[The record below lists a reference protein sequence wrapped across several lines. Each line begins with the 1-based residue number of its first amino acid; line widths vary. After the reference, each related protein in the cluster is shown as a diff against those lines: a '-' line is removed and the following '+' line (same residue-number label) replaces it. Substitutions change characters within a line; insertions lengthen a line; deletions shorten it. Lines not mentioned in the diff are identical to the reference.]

1 MTDIEKAIA
10 DLLVPDGK
18 PSPKMTHAVK
28 FIGDGSMQN
37 GFERIADYY
46 TKVGERSGSKKG
58 AIGGG
63 IGGFA
68 VATITFAIGVLIKN
82 KIDKDKALEAEGTA
96 ILKGLEE
103 GTRSDDDATDER
115 NDAE

>member
-10 DLLVPDGK
+10 DLLIPDGK

-37 GFERIADYY
+37 GFARIADYF
-46 TKVGERSGSKKG
+46 TKGGERNGFKKG
-58 AIGGG
+58 VVGGS

-68 VATITFAIGVLIKN
+68 AASVIFAIGILIKN
-82 KIDKDKALEAEGTA
+82 RIDKDKALEAEGTA
-96 ILKGLEE
+96 ILRGLEE
-103 GTRSDDDATDER
+103 GVQSES
-115 NDAE
+115 ESQQEEGCE